1 MKNSIAMLDEPALAN
16 ALARLGYLRLKKHVY
31 RAEWSTDVEHF
42 IYFQYYGTPKAFLA
56 ADFGMRTI
64 ASESF
69 AFRTIQQYGGGFY
82 RRFPDRGDERC
93 DCCMRFSLGLLGSW
107 GMRSSLI
114 VPDMTGLELAQ
125 RVQADVEQK
134 LFPIIRGVTSLDRLF
149 SLLQTDQEP
158 HPWLRCNGA
167 MRAAMIANLGQ
178 RIGLQGAQ
186 VHDYLT
192 PRMKHISHHL
202 TEEAEGDPLAYV
214 ESTIAD
220 AFSRSDN
227 AN

>member
-1 MKNSIAMLDEPALAN
+1 MKTPIRKLDEPALAD
-16 ALARLGYLRLKKHVY
+16 ALAHLGYRRLKKHVY

-42 IYFQYYGTPKAFLA
+42 IYFQYYGIPKAFLA

-64 ASESF
+64 ASENF
-69 AFRTIQQYGGGFY
+69 AFRAIRQYGGGFY
-82 RRFPDRGDERC
+82 RRFPDRRDKRS
-93 DCCMRFSLGLLGSW
+93 DSYMRFSLGLLGSW

-114 VPDMTGLELAQ
+114 VPDMTGLEPAQ
-125 RVQADVEQK
+125 KVRADVEQQ

-178 RIGLQGAQ
+178 RIGLQRAQ
-186 VHDYLT
+186 IYDYLT
-192 PRMKHISHHL
+192 PRMTHISHHL

-214 ESTIAD
+214 ESIIAD
-220 AFSRSDN
+220 AFSSDN
-227 AN
+227 